1 MAKSAITMATILQI
15 NTIKE
20 LEKETSIDLMQLSGT
35 M

>member
-1 MAKSAITMATILQI
+1 MAKSTITMAAILQI

-20 LEKETSIDLMQLSGT
+20 LEKETSIDLIQLSGT